1 MIVVMVVAVVV
12 VIIFV
17 IVTILAIVVLVV
29 VIFHRALLRARCCQ
43 PCLCH
48 LCRLCC
54 GHLFIAA
61 AVGIRDYCSDW
72 VIRLDSSHP
81 SFHLVNALCCCCSL
95 LLVVVVLITC
105 FGF

>member
-1 MIVVMVVAVVV
+1 MVMVMIVVMVVVVVV

-17 IVTILAIVVLVV
+17 IVTILAIVILVV

-48 LCRLCC
+48 LCRLYC

-61 AVGIRDYCSDW
+61 AVSIRDYCSDW
-72 VIRLDSSHP
+72 IIRLDSGHP
-81 SFHLVNALCCCCSL
+81 SFYLALCRCCSL
-95 LLVVVVLITC
+95 LLVIAV
-105 FGF
+105 

>member
-1 MIVVMVVAVVV
+1 MVMVMVVLMVRVM

-17 IVTILAIVVLVV
+17 IIILLAVV
-29 VIFHRALLRARCCQ
+29 VVHWARCCQ

-61 AVGIRDYCSDW
+61 AVSIRDYCSDW

-81 SFHLVNALCCCCSL
+81 SFHLVIALCRCCGML
-95 LLVVVVLITC
+95 LISFGFELVVAVLTS
-105 FGF
+105 F